1 MNMPKYDAEC
11 EKCGHKFEYS
21 VPILNAGDPP
31 PPCEKCGD
39 NKTKKVFVINSGGF
53 ILKGDG
59 WFKKGG
65 Y

>member
-1 MNMPKYDAEC
+1 MAKYDAKC
-11 EKCGHKFEYS
+11 EKCEKVFEYS
-21 VPILNAGDPP
+21 APISEAGDPP
-31 PPCEKCGD
+31 PPCPSCGHS
-39 NKTKKVFVINSGGF
+39 KTVKQFVINSGGF